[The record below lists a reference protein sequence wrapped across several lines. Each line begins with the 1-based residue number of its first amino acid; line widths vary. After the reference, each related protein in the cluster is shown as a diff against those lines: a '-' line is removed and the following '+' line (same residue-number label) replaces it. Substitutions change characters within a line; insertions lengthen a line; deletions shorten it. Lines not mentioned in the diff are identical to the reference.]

1 MRNPFGFAQNM
12 GIYPDFC
19 GIFNGVIIFMTME
32 WNGFPIFQLI
42 QYPESI
48 YGETTARQDNIA
60 NSFVP
65 TSFGWRRD
73 TWLANPREKWRSMA
87 GKQHPPNGES
97 FHCNVWSHRRVTSG
111 KQTKSY
117 WKWPFIVD
125 LPIKNGDFSIVMLV
139 YQRISVFMNK
149 R

>member
-48 YGETTARQDNIA
+48 YGETTARQDKFA

-65 TSFGWRRD
+65 TSLGGGVTRGWQIHEKNEGL
-73 TWLANPREKWRSMA
+73 WLGNNIHQMVNLSAMFDHTGGYPLVN
-87 GKQHPPNGES
+87 KQKAIENG
-97 FHCNVWSHRRVTSG
+97 H
-111 KQTKSY
+111 
-117 WKWPFIVD
+117 
-125 LPIKNGDFSIVMLV
+125 L
-139 YQRISVFMNK
+139 
-149 R
+149 